1 MYPPI
6 LVLVLALVTF
16 SKQTLSLETLL
27 QLDSIDDGDGDVGV
41 GGGGG
46 DISSPLYEDESYGP
60 DPEED
65 RNLNNY
71 QQPAVLLDDVYYK
84 VTPVSGEESD
94 KTSVSSTTTT
104 LSTPHESGEEQLSP
118 TERSASTTG
127 SNSSEDHITDSDG
140 KVSVAQPFISDG
152 LQEPT
157 SNRSRSLDH
166 DTADSL
172 QSSTVLETSLAS
184 NFLYTSS
191 LYNDS
196 YHYHPDSTDDSI
208 SERTSDDPLDSVED
222 DPQSLATTTA
232 ISPLAIPDDVSG
244 PVITPTKPHFDE
256 SKISKSELLARMIAD
271 KNLRLPIA
279 ILMDTCNESLSYSKK
294 VFDASL
300 VPRSPLE
307 AILMRYNS
315 TGIAKSTSFRNTKS
329 LMDAIN
335 SLQPSYENS
344 GRAYYGILRT
354 SQEIPYDS
362 AIFLA
367 TSNTATDKEL
377 SRMAALTLLKKR
389 IRLYVIWFGDDVD
402 TTLSDQHLDSQT
414 GLHELAYKTGGRVIR
429 FEIDRHFGNNPVLTT
444 LVSESDLHGHQSI
457 PITVE
462 EDINSLY
469 FKLHGALDTA
479 TLRTPNGY
487 IIDLLH
493 NTVSQDINGAEPLPT
508 KPSPIPKPFIIAK
521 NRSTEV
527 YHDHHNQPTPQVQ
540 DYLFIVSRVN
550 TTTAGVYYLNVSA
563 KDTPASSTQALSSE
577 QDSNTT
583 TTTSSSNGSFSVIV
597 KADYDMRHG
606 IEFLELGDAEME
618 RRFDDPSNDVDFV
631 PSSRASGSSTNSEGR
646 HSLSARKQ
654 TRQTESQ
661 ILAESEESGFIGR
674 ATATQAVTKIDLGLN
689 SQLTGTRGTTITVVF
704 EVTNFRQTPVFYY
717 FRVTDELGFLRSL
730 YPGSA
735 TIGPLQTINVAV
747 SLIIGLNVEIGTRD
761 KITFSTEGP
770 DRISHAA
777 WVTVTEAAGIPDAY
791 LPSVWYTYTSRC
803 EGRNDPGRCAGAF
816 WTVDVTARDYETGLL
831 KIASNPPGLIYRT
844 PFTAGTK
851 DEVKGTYTASCCQP
865 MVTIS
870 AYDVTRNVRT
880 INLDVRDIWL
890 NEAGIAAVVLGVLL
904 LIALII
910 LLVLLCRYCI
920 RKRRSKE
927 LPIYRGEVRERR

>member
-104 LSTPHESGEEQLSP
+104 LSTPHESSEEQLSP

-208 SERTSDDPLDSVED
+208 SERTSDDPLDSVEE

-479 TLRTPNGY
+479 TLRTPNG
-487 IIDLLH
+487 D
-493 NTVSQDINGAEPLPT
+493 
-508 KPSPIPKPFIIAK
+508 
-521 NRSTEV
+521 
-527 YHDHHNQPTPQVQ
+527 
-540 DYLFIVSRVN
+540 
-550 TTTAGVYYLNVSA
+550 
-563 KDTPASSTQALSSE
+563 
-577 QDSNTT
+577 
-583 TTTSSSNGSFSVIV
+583 
-597 KADYDMRHG
+597 
-606 IEFLELGDAEME
+606 
-618 RRFDDPSNDVDFV
+618 
-631 PSSRASGSSTNSEGR
+631 
-646 HSLSARKQ
+646 
-654 TRQTESQ
+654 
-661 ILAESEESGFIGR
+661 
-674 ATATQAVTKIDLGLN
+674 
-689 SQLTGTRGTTITVVF
+689 
-704 EVTNFRQTPVFYY
+704 
-717 FRVTDELGFLRSL
+717 
-730 YPGSA
+730 
-735 TIGPLQTINVAV
+735 
-747 SLIIGLNVEIGTRD
+747 
-761 KITFSTEGP
+761 
-770 DRISHAA
+770 
-777 WVTVTEAAGIPDAY
+777 
-791 LPSVWYTYTSRC
+791 
-803 EGRNDPGRCAGAF
+803 
-816 WTVDVTARDYETGLL
+816 
-831 KIASNPPGLIYRT
+831 
-844 PFTAGTK
+844 
-851 DEVKGTYTASCCQP
+851 
-865 MVTIS
+865 
-870 AYDVTRNVRT
+870 
-880 INLDVRDIWL
+880 
-890 NEAGIAAVVLGVLL
+890 
-904 LIALII
+904 
-910 LLVLLCRYCI
+910 
-920 RKRRSKE
+920 
-927 LPIYRGEVRERR
+927 